1 MPTST
6 IKGLVEA
13 ANAAGTSIGA
23 WALGHEAQEQDLD
36 SKVLLERMAAHFTV
50 MQEAVKWG
58 ITEPIQSRSE
68 LVGGQ
73 AKILL
78 DYSRQGNCLSDS
90 NVIKTAALA
99 VAAMEVNACM
109 GRIVA
114 SPTAG
119 SSGILPA
126 VLIDVSERLQS
137 TSEQISLA
145 LFCAGAIGLVIANNA
160 SISGAEGGCQAEVG
174 SAAAMAAG
182 AAVELAGGT
191 PEQVAEAVAL
201 MLKNVLGLAC
211 DPVAGLVEI
220 PCVKRNGMYAPMALL
235 AADMALAGIKS
246 VIPADEV
253 IQALAEVGAALP
265 ATLRETA
272 QGGLA
277 NTPTGRRLM
286 LKLQDSGSIGQ

>member
-1 MPTST
+1 MPGST
-6 IKGLVEA
+6 IKGLVES
-13 ANAAGTSIGA
+13 ANGAGTCIGA
-23 WALGHEAQEQDLD
+23 WALRFEAQEQGVEPQ
-36 SKVLLERMAAHFTV
+36 VLMERMAGHFTV
-50 MQEAVKWG
+50 MQEAVERG
-58 ITEPIQSRSE
+58 LTEPIESRSG

-78 DYSRQGNCLSDS
+78 NYSKQGNSLSDP
-90 NVIKTAALA
+90 NVVKTAALA
-99 VAAMEVNACM
+99 IAAMEVNACM

-137 TSEQISLA
+137 STEQICLA
-145 LFCAGAIGLVIANNA
+145 LFCAGAIGRVIANNA

-191 PEQVAEAVAL
+191 PEQVAQAVAL

-246 VIPADEV
+246 AIPVDEV
-253 IQALAEVGAALP
+253 IQALAEVGDALP

-277 NTPTGRRLM
+277 NTPTGMRLM
-286 LKLQDSGSIGQ
+286 LKLQDAGAIGQ